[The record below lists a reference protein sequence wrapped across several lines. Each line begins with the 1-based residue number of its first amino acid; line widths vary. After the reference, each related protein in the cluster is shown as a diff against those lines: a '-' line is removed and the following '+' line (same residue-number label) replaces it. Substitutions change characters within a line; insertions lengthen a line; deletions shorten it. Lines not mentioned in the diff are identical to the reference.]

1 MQTNR
6 SRPRLLV
13 VDDDQVVRRSLTGI
27 LGGTC
32 EVLEAES
39 GEVALRLLDDER
51 TRPDI
56 ILLDV
61 RMPGMNG
68 YEVCAKIQERDDLAY
83 IPVVFVTSLGSEED
97 RKKAFDV
104 GGAAYIHK
112 PFEADAMI
120 AEVERQLETQ
130 GTWRSLRATAR
141 HNRSWLL
148 PSTFVAFKQYLEAQK
163 NASSTQAAACH
174 AVQPADVYDLGGILR
189 IPNDQL
195 ARHMSHFLGLPYSNR
210 FYAEDVGL
218 GVLPKA
224 FCESNLVLPLRDRTI
239 VLSNPFD
246 WELMHTLD
254 QTLWHTAEPKLSL
267 AEPERIR
274 LLLEEPSE
282 GLLGAIRVGFRTISL
297 ESEREESGE
306 MDALTLVGDVL
317 REAVQERASDVHIEP
332 KEHGALIRFRID
344 GDMQD
349 IRTIGS
355 AQVAKMLSRLK
366 ALAGMDIAERRKPQD
381 GALMASLKERRYKLR
396 LATSST
402 TGGETIVIRILDP
415 DAEVRPLEELG
426 MTDAQS
432 SLVRELASRSQ
443 GTILVVG
450 PTGSGKSTTIFT
462 LLTTVDG
469 QTRSIMSVEDP
480 VEYRIPYANQQQVN
494 QRAGVTFEALLKSA
508 VRQDPDI
515 LFLGEVRDP
524 FSARAVL
531 EFASSGHLTIS
542 SLHSSNATTA
552 IFRLERLGIERG
564 AMADSIAAV
573 VAQKLLKK
581 LCPDCKR
588 IAQTTSKERELLR
601 RFTNDVPETL
611 AHPVGCP
618 ACRDTGF
625 RGREGVYEMLVFDR
639 DVGDLVRDGRG
650 IAEIRAHCAN
660 RNDYLVSDHALEK
673 LRAHKFA
680 LRDVVDDVLLEE
692 SVPPRPIGPSAAAGA
707 GSAAASVDSNGPT
720 GKEGD
725 GETPHDPEAPSAI
738 LVVDDDEDMRAL
750 LELHLTGAG
759 HRVIG
764 ASDGVDA
771 LMLLAQGAVDL
782 VLSDVNM
789 PNLDGLKLIEIMR
802 QKQIDVPTLFLTASE
817 DAETEEHVLAHGAF
831 DYIRKPVRKEVLLL
845 RVANALR
852 ARDNAAPVPGKTS

>member
-1 MQTNR
+1 MEQHR
-6 SRPRLLV
+6 ARPRLLV
-13 VDDDQVVRRSLTGI
+13 VDDDKVVRRSLKGI
-27 LGGTC
+27 VGGMY
-32 EVLEAES
+32 EMLEAEG
-39 GEVALRLLDDER
+39 GEEALRLLEDDR
-51 TRPDI
+51 TRPDL

-61 RMPGMNG
+61 RMPGMDG

-83 IPVVFVTSLGSEED
+83 IPVIFVTSLGSEED
-97 RKKAFDV
+97 RKKAFAL
-104 GGAAYIHK
+104 GGAAYVHK
-112 PFEADAMI
+112 PFEGDAI
-120 AEVERQLETQ
+120 LEEVARQLETQ
-130 GTWRSLRATAR
+130 GTWRSLRASGR
-141 HNRSWLL
+141 RSRPWLL
-148 PSTFVAFKQYLEAQK
+148 PSTFVAFKQYLEAQR
-163 NASSTQAAACH
+163 NASRTQAAACD
-174 AVQPADVYDLGGILR
+174 AVRPLDVYELGGILR
-189 IPNDQL
+189 LPNDQL
-195 ARHMSHFLGLPYSNR
+195 ARYMSHFLGLPYANR

-246 WELMHTLD
+246 GELMHTLD
-254 QTLWHTAEPKLSL
+254 QTLWHAAETKIAL

-282 GLLGAIRVGFRTISL
+282 GILGPIGVGFRTISL
-297 ESEREESGE
+297 EAERQEDVGE
-306 MDALTLVGDVL
+306 TDALTLVGDVL

-355 AQVAKMLSRLK
+355 SHVAKMLSRLK

-381 GALMASLKERRYKLR
+381 GALMASLKDRRYKLR

-415 DAEVRPLEELG
+415 DAEARPLEELG

-581 LCPDCKR
+581 LCTECKR
-588 IAQTTSKERELLR
+588 VEETTAKEAELLR
-601 RFTNDVPETL
+601 RFTTDVPETL
-611 AHPVGCP
+611 
-618 ACRDTGF
+618 
-625 RGREGVYEMLVFDR
+625 GVPRRLSGLPR
-639 DVGDLVRDGRG
+639 HGLP
-650 IAEIRAHCAN
+650 RA
-660 RNDYLVSDHALEK
+660 
-673 LRAHKFA
+673 
-680 LRDVVDDVLLEE
+680 
-692 SVPPRPIGPSAAAGA
+692 
-707 GSAAASVDSNGPT
+707 
-720 GKEGD
+720 
-725 GETPHDPEAPSAI
+725 
-738 LVVDDDEDMRAL
+738 
-750 LELHLTGAG
+750 
-759 HRVIG
+759 
-764 ASDGVDA
+764 
-771 LMLLAQGAVDL
+771 
-782 VLSDVNM
+782 
-789 PNLDGLKLIEIMR
+789 
-802 QKQIDVPTLFLTASE
+802 
-817 DAETEEHVLAHGAF
+817 
-831 DYIRKPVRKEVLLL
+831 
-845 RVANALR
+845 
-852 ARDNAAPVPGKTS
+852 

>member
-1 MQTNR
+1 METQR
-6 SRPRLLV
+6 ARPRLLV
-13 VDDDQVVRRSLTGI
+13 VDDDKVVRRSLIGI
-27 LGGTC
+27 LGGKYD
-32 EVLEAES
+32 VLEAE
-39 GEVALRLLDDER
+39 GAEEALRLLDSDL
-51 TRPDI
+51 TRPDL

-61 RMPGMNG
+61 RMPGMDG
-68 YEVCAKIQERDDLAY
+68 YELCARIQTRDDLAD
-83 IPVVFVTSLGSEED
+83 IPVVFVTSLDSEQD

-104 GGAAYIHK
+104 GGAAFVHK
-112 PFEADAMI
+112 PFEGEAI
-120 AEVERQLETQ
+120 VAEVERHLETH
-130 GTWRSLRATAR
+130 GTWRSLRAAR
-141 HNRSWLL
+141 RAKPWLL
-148 PSTFVAFKQYLEAQK
+148 PSTYVAFKQYLEAQR
-163 NASSTQAAACH
+163 NASSTQAAACD
-174 AVQPADVYDLGGILR
+174 AVQAADVYDLGSILR

-195 ARHMSHFLGLPYSNR
+195 ARYISHFLGLPYSNR

-246 WELMHTLD
+246 WDLMHTLD
-254 QTLWHTAEPKLSL
+254 QTLWHASEPKIAL

-274 LLLEEPSE
+274 LLLEEPTD
-282 GLLGAIRVGFRTISL
+282 GMLGPIRVGFRTISL
-297 ESEREESGE
+297 ESERQEDVGE
-306 MDALTLVGDVL
+306 TDALTLVGDVL

-349 IRTIGS
+349 IRTLGS
-355 AQVAKMLSRLK
+355 AHVAKMLSRLK

-381 GALMASLKERRYKLR
+381 GALMASLKDRRYKLR

-402 TGGETIVIRILDP
+402 TGGETLVIRILDP
-415 DAEVRPLEELG
+415 DAEPRPLEELG
-426 MTDAQS
+426 MTDGQS
-432 SLVRELASRSQ
+432 GHVRELASRSQ

-581 LCPDCKR
+581 LCPECKR
-588 IAQTTSKERELLR
+588 VDPITIREADLLN
-601 RFTNDVPETL
+601 RFTNDIPDAL

-625 RGREGVYEMLVFDR
+625 RGREGVYEILVFDR
-639 DVGDLVRDGRG
+639 EVGDLVRDGRG
-650 IAEIRAHCAN
+650 IAEIRAFCAD
-660 RNDYLVSDHALEK
+660 RGDYLVSDHALEK

-680 LRDVVDDVLLEE
+680 LKDVVDDVLLEE
-692 SVPPRPIGPSAAAGA
+692 SVPPRRLGPAVDAPSAATPVGGA
-707 GSAAASVDSNGPT
+707 APKTAVR
-720 GKEGD
+720 
-725 GETPHDPEAPSAI
+725 DPGAPRTI
-738 LVVDDDEDMRAL
+738 MVVDDDVDMRAL
-750 LELHLTGAG
+750 VELHLQGAG
-759 HRVIG
+759 YRVLG
-764 ASDGVDA
+764 AADGFDA
-771 LMLLAQGAVDL
+771 LMLLAQGEVEL

-802 QKQIDVPTLFLTASE
+802 QKQIEVPTLFLTASE
-817 DAETEEHVLAHGAF
+817 DAETEAHVLSHGAL

-852 ARDNAAPVPGKTS
+852 ARDLAAHVPGKAS